1 MNIYDSLSFF
11 THLYASFFMPLS
23 PSLRVY
29 KRGVHLFTFNLELE
43 RMVINLIPTWNS
55 GQTIVDLLVDSLVVV
70 EFKKIIIADVKCD

>member
-11 THLYASFFMPLS
+11 MHLYASSFMPLS

-29 KRGVHLFTFNLELE
+29 KEEFTYLFTFNLELE

-70 EFKKIIIADVKCD
+70 